1 MKMSIKVALAA
12 TAAAL
17 VLACASS
24 ANAQYVVQIPVD
36 SVLDGRAVITLTG
49 GAVVPFGNKQGIYSG
64 GTTGYAT
71 AAVQM
76 MLAPTSKG
84 VGLPDDGLFPAAGN
98 LPAFQLH
105 FSNAAPATSPQT
117 HQLPAAAA
125 TGSQTFQFPVPPASY
140 TALYLILAS
149 GDGTASFTVA
159 LSYAGGTPSTMTT
172 ITNLPDSGMG
182 VEMGGPPHFYVVT
195 NTGKWSNTN
204 TDLEPTGHTIEG
216 IEITPSPAP
225 AILTGVTLTKTN
237 GAILVFW
244 GATGIATT
252 PVDGGTE
259 APLDSGVGGGGPE
272 GGGGPLDASTGSASG
287 ASSGATTSSGT
298 GSGTPTSGAASGS
311 ATAGSA
317 AAGTVSGATGTGST
331 GSTSAGASGAASP
344 SGSNAPSSGSNA
356 TTPASSGSSGSGC
369 SLAPAART
377 GGAWVSLAAL
387 AWLARGGRR
396 RGRKYV
402 APNRRSAR

>member
-1 MKMSIKVALAA
+1 MKKNTKAALAA
-12 TAAAL
+12 SAAAL

-24 ANAQYVVQIPVD
+24 AYAQYVVQIPVD

-71 AAVQM
+71 AAVQT

-84 VGLPDDGLFPAAGN
+84 VGLPDDGFFPATGN

-117 HQLPAAAA
+117 HQLPASA
-125 TGSQTFQFPVPPASY
+125 TTGAQTFQFPVPPASY

-149 GDGTASFTVA
+149 GDGTASFTVT

-172 ITNLPDSGMG
+172 ITNLPDSGLG
-182 VEMGGPPHFYVVT
+182 VQMGGPPHFYIVT

-216 IEITPSPAP
+216 VEITPSPAP
-225 AILTGVTLTKTN
+225 AILTGVTVTKTN

-259 APLDSGVGGGGPE
+259 ESSDSDGGGPE
-272 GGGGPLDASTGSASG
+272 GGGAPLDASTGSASG
-287 ASSGATTSSGT
+287 ASSGAETSSGT
-298 GSGTPTSGAASGS
+298 GSGTSASGVTSGSPTSGSAS
-311 ATAGSA
+311 
-317 AAGTVSGATGTGST
+317 AGTVSGATDTGSAGT
-331 GSTSAGASGAASP
+331 TSAGTSGSASS
-344 SGSNAPSSGSNA
+344 SGSNASGSNA
-356 TTPASSGSSGSGC
+356 TTSSSSGKSGSGC
-369 SLAPAART
+369 SFAPT
-377 GGAWVSLAAL
+377 GGTGAGWVSLAAL
-387 AWLARGGRR
+387 ALLVRARR
-396 RGRKYV
+396 RPKRRCV
-402 APNRRSAR
+402 ATNAQRSAR

>member
-1 MKMSIKVALAA
+1 MKKNSKATLAA
-12 TAAAL
+12 SAAAL

-49 GAVVPFGNKQGIYSG
+49 GAVVPFGNNQGIYSG

-84 VGLPDDGLFPAAGN
+84 VGLPDDGFFPATGN
-98 LPAFQLH
+98 LPPFQLH

-117 HQLPAAAA
+117 RQLPASA
-125 TGSQTFQFPVPPASY
+125 TAGAQTFQFAVPPASY

-149 GDGTASFTVA
+149 GDGTASFTVT

-182 VEMGGPPHFYVVT
+182 VEMGGPAHFYIVT

-237 GAILVFW
+237 GA
-244 GATGIATT
+244 TT

-259 APLDSGVGGGGPE
+259 EPSDSGGGEPE
-272 GGGGPLDASTGSASG
+272 GGGAPLDASTGSASG

-298 GSGTPTSGAASGS
+298 GIGAASGS

-317 AAGTVSGATGTGST
+317 AAGSVSGANDTGGTGT
-331 GSTSAGASGAASP
+331 TSGVESA
-344 SGSNAPSSGSNA
+344 SGSNAPGSGSNA
-356 TTPASSGSSGSGC
+356 TTSSSSGKSGSGC
-369 SLAPAART
+369 SFAPTDET
-377 GGAWVSLAAL
+377 GAGWGSLAAL
-387 AWLARGGRR
+387 AWLVRVRR
-396 RGRKYV
+396 RPKRRHV
-402 APNRRSAR
+402 ATNA

>member
-1 MKMSIKVALAA
+1 MKKNTKAALAA
-12 TAAAL
+12 SAAAL

-24 ANAQYVVQIPVD
+24 AYAQYVVQIPVD

-84 VGLPDDGLFPAAGN
+84 VGLPDDGFFPATGN

-117 HQLPAAAA
+117 HQLPASAA
-125 TGSQTFQFPVPPASY
+125 TGAQTFQFPVPPASY

-149 GDGTASFTVA
+149 GDGTASFTVT

-172 ITNLPDSGMG
+172 ITNLPDSGLG
-182 VEMGGPPHFYVVT
+182 VQMGGPPHFYIVT
-195 NTGKWSNTN
+195 NTGKWSSTN

-225 AILTGVTLTKTN
+225 AILTGVTVTKTN

-259 APLDSGVGGGGPE
+259 EPSDSGGGGGPE
-272 GGGGPLDASTGSASG
+272 GGGAPLDASTGSASG
-287 ASSGATTSSGT
+287 ASSGAPTSSGT
-298 GSGTPTSGAASGS
+298 GSGTSTSGVSSGSATSGAAS
-311 ATAGSA
+311 
-317 AAGTVSGATGTGST
+317 AGTVSGATGTGSAGT
-331 GSTSAGASGAASP
+331 TSAGTSGAASP
-344 SGSNAPSSGSNA
+344 SGSNAAGSGSNA
-356 TTPASSGSSGSGC
+356 TTSSSSGKSGSGC
-369 SLAPAART
+369 SFAST
-377 GGAWVSLAAL
+377 GGTGAGWVPLAAL
-387 AWLARGGRR
+387 AWLVRARR
-396 RGRKYV
+396 RPKRRYV
-402 APNRRSAR
+402 ATNA